1 MATNTPVSLFKFV
14 EPSANWITKVVVS
27 NQVDTED
34 RISPNQQMMYHMLV
48 PPRRFHFIASQKGY
62 EHPTKGTYNYGMCW
76 LEIVFQRMVWTH
88 GRRQNGG
95 GFVGNAGMGMMD
107 GGTHRFQIAGS
118 QAIFR
123 FFASSLDKLVDSLA
137 FGSTTPTQAPVDH

>member
-1 MATNTPVSLFKFV
+1 MATNTPVSIFKFV

-62 EHPTKGTYNYGMCW
+62 EHPTKGTYNYGICW
-76 LEIVFQRMVWTH
+76 LEILFQRMAWTH

-95 GFVGNAGMGMMD
+95 GFVGNAGMGMM
-107 GGTHRFQIAGS
+107 GPRRQLRHRWIINSRKSWQN
-118 QAIFR
+118 R
-123 FFASSLDKLVDSLA
+123 HRECRCKPSLR
-137 FGSTTPTQAPVDH
+137 P